1 MKKIIY
7 FLFKK
12 VGYKNEIFVI
22 GGLLLDEVILIIFL
36 VIILF
41 KVYFLVVVIKGV
53 GRNGIL
59 FLIGF

>member
-1 MKKIIY
+1 MKKVIY
-7 FLFKK
+7 FLLKK

-22 GGLLLDEVILIIFL
+22 GVLLLDEVILIIFL

-41 KVYFLVVVIKGV
+41 KVYFLVVVIEGV